1 MKKIFSILLTVATLL
16 SSSTISYAKTGDV
29 VGKIYSTDI
38 KAYINGVWVD
48 SYNIGGKT
56 VVIVEDI
63 TNQFAYA
70 DDIRTLVIWDFAP
83 SNLVGTKKTQVQKSG
98 VPVGKIY
105 ETDIKTIFRGKELTA
120 YSLNGKMAI
129 EIEELGND
137 NTFSDIGGK
146 YVWNAEERTISLEM
160 MYRYSSKL
168 HDMLREK
175 TLNMVIEE
183 KDSKLVADFV
193 PVAITN
199 GSVLGGGVLP
209 DNTIVPVYY
218 GEDIIGYRCRFP
230 DMELF
235 HGEDGKYTL
244 EKKEQQVGTDYYYL
258 DKIAKII
265 ENAVP
270 VIPTAEE
277 WQTNYE
283 HNMCT
288 IKQRFETDEYLLLY
302 MTQPTTHGGT
312 QILTKFDKK
321 TGEEEY
327 YNRHFKS
334 VSLYGQM
341 YFENV
346 RIDEENEKVYLHY
359 DFDYVIDLKTDE
371 VTTIN

>member
-1 MKKIFSILLTVATLL
+1 MKKLLAVILSTLMLL
-16 SSSTISYAKTGDV
+16 STNIVSYAKTGDV

-83 SNLVGTKKTQVQKSG
+83 SNLVGSKKTNNQKPG
-98 VPVGKIY
+98 VVVGKIY

-137 NTFSDIGGK
+137 NEFSDIGGK
-146 YVWNAEERTISLEM
+146 YVWNADDRTISLEM

-168 HDMLREK
+168 HDILREK
-175 TLNMVIEE
+175 TLNMVINE
-183 KDSKLVADFV
+183 KDGKLIAEFV

-199 GSVLGGGVLP
+199 GSVLGGGALP
-209 DNTIVPVYY
+209 DNSIVPVFY
-218 GEDIIGYRCRFP
+218 EDDIIGYQCRFP
-230 DMELF
+230 DMELI

-244 EKKEQQVGTDYYYL
+244 EEREYQTSVDYYYI
-258 DKIAKII
+258 DKIVKII
-265 ENAVP
+265 ENAVQ
-270 VIPTAEE
+270 VTPTAEE
-277 WQTNYE
+277 WLTYYE
-283 HNMCT
+283 QNMYNV
-288 IKQRFETDEYLLLY
+288 KEKFETDEYMFLY
-302 MTQPTTHGGT
+302 MSLATMHGATQW
-312 QILTKFDKK
+312 LTKIDKK
-321 TGEEEY
+321 SGEPIH
-327 YNRHFKS
+327 YNKHFKS
-334 VSLYGQM
+334 VSLYGQL

-346 RIDEENEKVYLHY
+346 VVDEENEKVYLHY
-359 DFDYVIDLKTDE
+359 DVDYVIDLKTDE
-371 VTTIN
+371 VTAIN